1 MHIFFFQGSPIFKE
15 VTHDCQYQFEW
26 ETSHVC
32 EHTEEPDMG
41 PVCQIR
47 YDDAKAN
54 VDLKPLQRPDGYN
67 VSFGGKEYKINV
79 CGPACDQSGVCT
91 SDGSSYGLVNKSELM
106 WDYELLKL
114 TYYNG
119 DACPYALSGH
129 KTTSIYFECDMS
141 AGYGKPVADKLM
153 DDIHC
158 IAIFAWKTNI
168 TCLQSIYDNGDSSAT
183 TEQASTGNGDE
194 KADGDLTPGKQTST
208 NDEDTTSTMTTVV
221 ASVIV
226 VCGLIFV
233 AVLILFKSV
242 RGQRV
247 VAAARRII
255 GVRGY
260 INVGQTH
267 TDSSA
272 LLGTTTSA
280 RIYRVDDSDDEPLRV

>member
-1 MHIFFFQGSPIFKE
+1 MHIHFFQGNPIFKE

-41 PVCQIR
+41 PICQIR

-54 VDLKPLQRPDGYN
+54 VDLKPLQRPEGYS
-67 VSFGGKEYKINV
+67 VKFGGKEYKINV

-91 SDGSSYGLVNKSELM
+91 SDGSSYGLVNKSELK
-106 WDYELLKL
+106 WEFLFKSLKL

-119 DACPYALSGH
+119 DECPYSLSGH
-129 KTTSIYFECDMS
+129 KTTSIYFVCDMS
-141 AGYGKPVADKLM
+141 AGYGKPVADELM
-153 DDIHC
+153 EDVHC
-158 IAIFAWKTNI
+158 IAVFKWRTNI
-168 TCLQSIYDNGDSSAT
+168 TCLESIYGNGDSSAT
-183 TEQASTGNGDE
+183 TEQASTGNGKDE
-194 KADGDLTPGKQTST
+194 AGGDLTPGKHTSAS
-208 NDEDTTSTMTTVV
+208 DEDSSFSVTTVA

-233 AVLILFKSV
+233 AVLVLFKSV
-242 RGQRV
+242 RGQRF

-260 INVGQTH
+260 INVEST
-267 TDSSA
+267 S
-272 LLGTTTSA
+272 LIGTTTSA
-280 RIYRVDDSDDEPLRV
+280 KIYRVDDSDDEPLRV